1 MRQIISL
8 LLPLLLSTQAFADA
22 PSKVDDS
29 GALALAALVAENSPL
44 IGAADKAVLAKL
56 LDGETNVTYPAGQKI
71 SLTAAKL
78 TCKASNVDI
87 AAHSCDL
94 TFGGKDVT
102 LNGRRAHELFATLAG
117 IGVEPDGA
125 AGSIYEAL
133 ANLKCTVDP
142 NEVKQMAGGGAHCD
156 FAPAD

>member
-1 MRQIISL
+1 M
-8 LLPLLLSTQAFADA
+8 
-22 PSKVDDS
+22 
-29 GALALAALVAENSPL
+29 SP
-44 IGAADKAVLAKL
+44 IPRARKS
-56 LDGETNVTYPAGQKI
+56 VT
-71 SLTAAKL
+71 TAKL

-87 AAHSCDL
+87 DAHSCDL

-102 LNGRRAHELFATLAG
+102 LNGRRAHELFATLAE

-125 AGSIYEAL
+125 AGSIYEAF

>member
-22 PSKVDDS
+22 PSKVDGS

-56 LDGETNVTYPAGQKI
+56 LEANVTYPAGQKI

-87 AAHSCDL
+87 AAHSCGL

-102 LNGRRAHELFATLAG
+102 LNGRRAHELFATLAE

-125 AGSIYEAL
+125 AGSIFEAL

>member
-22 PSKVDDS
+22 PSKVDGS
-29 GALALAALVAENSPL
+29 GALALAALVADNLPL
-44 IGAADKAVLAKL
+44 IGATDKAVLAKL
-56 LDGETNVTYPAGQKI
+56 LDGETNVTYPAGKKI
-71 SLTAAKL
+71 SVTAAKL

-102 LNGRRAHELFATLAG
+102 LNGRRAHELFATLAE

-125 AGSIYEAL
+125 AGSIFEAL

>member
-1 MRQIISL
+1 M
-8 LLPLLLSTQAFADA
+8 
-22 PSKVDDS
+22 
-29 GALALAALVAENSPL
+29 
-44 IGAADKAVLAKL
+44 LAKL

-133 ANLKCTVDP
+133 DNLKMHRRSQRGETDGRRRRALRLCP
-142 NEVKQMAGGGAHCD
+142 GRLAGNRGS
-156 FAPAD
+156 PAKAAIATPLLRVVLLG